1 MNIPA
6 GNSPRDGTSDS
17 LSNSRRRSSA
27 MRQVSGDLGHYENPN
42 SVSRWTASFQRS
54 NYFIAD
60 ALEPHSPST
69 TIFERPRLERID
81 SEWVN
86 EQEAEAEDQEDDGRS
101 VLRGADDDDDE
112 SFLYRDYGATQS
124 SAATQQ
130 AESAARAFI
139 DHNARQ
145 RGYSI
150 RSDHKPLLGGTGQG
164 TLQHHVSR
172 QSLIEA
178 GKLDVLSGSTIYQTV
193 FNSVNILM
201 GIGILSL
208 PLGIAYAGWFLGIFL
223 LTASGAVTLYTAL
236 LLAKCMDAS
245 PSLFTYADVAY
256 YAFGNRARYYTTI
269 VFSMELMAASTALVV
284 LFGDSFHALIPSV
297 TATQFKILGF
307 FIFFLTSFIPLSI
320 LSISSII
327 GIVATTAVVIVVI
340 VDGFIKQTAPGS
352 LLQPALTS
360 FWPRHWGQLPL
371 AIGLMM
377 SPWSAHSVFCN
388 VYRDMRHPYRFKT
401 AMTTSYSITYLLDIS
416 MGVCGYLMFGN
427 LVRDEIT
434 QSILDG
440 TGYPQ
445 ALSYFIVVMIS
456 IVPLTKMP
464 LNTRPIATTLDVLI
478 GVDNRTMSAALDS
491 GGRTS
496 SFGHSALSRS
506 LIRILIRLC
515 VNCIPVILGI
525 YVPSFDRVMALLGS
539 GLCYTICIL
548 LPISFYLRI
557 CKKDIGPRERAALYA
572 LFAVS
577 SVLGL
582 IGTIWAF
589 LPDHLVKNL

>member
-1 MNIPA
+1 M
-6 GNSPRDGTSDS
+6 
-17 LSNSRRRSSA
+17 
-27 MRQVSGDLGHYENPN
+27 ENPN

-60 ALEPHSPST
+60 ALEPHSPSAN
-69 TIFERPRLERID
+69 IFERPRLDRID
-81 SEWVN
+81 SEWAG
-86 EQEAEAEDQEDDGRS
+86 EQEAEEEDEQDEGDSSAIR
-101 VLRGADDDDDE
+101 ADDE
-112 SFLYRDYGATQS
+112 SFLYQDYGATNGS
-124 SAATQQ
+124 SSHEADL
-130 AESAARAFI
+130 AARAFA
-139 DHNARQ
+139 DHTARQ

-150 RSDHKPLLGGTGQG
+150 QSEHKSLIPPGRLT
-164 TLQHHVSR
+164 HHVSR
-172 QSLIEA
+172 HSLIEA
-178 GKLDVLSGSTIYQTV
+178 GKLDMLSGSTIYQTI

-245 PSLFTYADVAY
+245 PNLFTYADVAY
-256 YAFGNRARYYTTI
+256 YAFGNRARYYTTV

-284 LFGDSFHALIPSV
+284 LFGDSFHSLIPSV

-327 GIVATTAVVIVVI
+327 GILATTSVVVVVI

-352 LLQPALTS
+352 LLHPAMTNL
-360 FWPRHWGQLPL
+360 WPSHWGELPL

-388 VYRDMRHPYRFKT
+388 VYRDMRHPYRFKS
-401 AMTTSYSITYLLDIS
+401 AMSTSYSITYLLDIS

-427 LVRDEIT
+427 YVKDEIT
-434 QSILDG
+434 QSILD
-440 TGYPQ
+440 TEGYPQ
-445 ALSYFIVVMIS
+445 FIGYFIVVMIS

-478 GVDNRTMSAALDS
+478 GVDNRAISIEGSVGFSAI
-491 GGRTS
+491 
-496 SFGHSALSRS
+496 SRS
-506 LIRILIRLC
+506 LIRILVRVF
-515 VNCIPVILGI
+515 VNLVPVVLGI

-557 CKKDIGPRERAALYA
+557 CGKDISPRERMGLHA
-572 LFAVS
+572 LFAIS

-582 IGTIWAF
+582 IGTVWAF
-589 LPDHLVKNL
+589 LPAEVIKSLG

>member
-1 MNIPA
+1 M
-6 GNSPRDGTSDS
+6 
-17 LSNSRRRSSA
+17 
-27 MRQVSGDLGHYENPN
+27 ENPN

-60 ALEPHSPST
+60 ALEPHSPSAN
-69 TIFERPRLERID
+69 IFERPRLDRID
-81 SEWVN
+81 SEWAG
-86 EQEAEAEDQEDDGRS
+86 EQEAEEEDEQDEGDSSAIR
-101 VLRGADDDDDE
+101 ADDE
-112 SFLYRDYGATQS
+112 SFLYQDYGATNGS
-124 SAATQQ
+124 SSHEADL
-130 AESAARAFI
+130 AARAFA
-139 DHNARQ
+139 DHTARQ

-150 RSDHKPLLGGTGQG
+150 QSEHKSLIPPGRLT
-164 TLQHHVSR
+164 HHVSR
-172 QSLIEA
+172 HSLIEA
-178 GKLDVLSGSTIYQTV
+178 GKLDMLSGSTIYQTI

-245 PSLFTYADVAY
+245 PNLFTYADVAY
-256 YAFGNRARYYTTI
+256 YAFGNRARYYTTV

-284 LFGDSFHALIPSV
+284 LFGDSFHSLIPSV

-327 GIVATTAVVIVVI
+327 GILATTSVVVVVI

-352 LLQPALTS
+352 LLQPAMTNL
-360 FWPRHWGQLPL
+360 WPSHWGELPL

-388 VYRDMRHPYRFKT
+388 VYRDMRHPYRFKS
-401 AMTTSYSITYLLDIS
+401 AMSTSYSITYLLDIS

-427 LVRDEIT
+427 YVKDEIT
-434 QSILDG
+434 QSILD
-440 TGYPQ
+440 TEGYPQ
-445 ALSYFIVVMIS
+445 FIGYFIVVMIS

-478 GVDNRTMSAALDS
+478 GVDNRAISIEGSVGFSAI
-491 GGRTS
+491 
-496 SFGHSALSRS
+496 SRS
-506 LIRILIRLC
+506 LIRILVRVF
-515 VNCIPVILGI
+515 VNLVPVVLGI

-557 CKKDIGPRERAALYA
+557 CGKDISPRERMGLHA
-572 LFAVS
+572 LFAIS

-582 IGTIWAF
+582 IGTVWAF
-589 LPDHLVKNL
+589 LPAEVIKSLG